1 MDVAARL
8 QDLGLDLFVAKRA
21 GSARNWLFAKCAL
34 RLRDTSQNVHPGSK
48 VQQGKKGYYLTCFPG
63 DCDDPTSTAEASIT
77 WIRSAGKSRSSWVMS
92 AKVGLADFHSL
103 KGGA

>member
-1 MDVAARL
+1 MDVAAWL
-8 QDLGLDLFVAKRA
+8 QDLGLICSSRRGRIRA
-21 GSARNWLFAKCAL
+21 QLVICEVCSETSRHFAKCAP
-34 RLRDTSQNVHPGSK
+34 R
-48 VQQGKKGYYLTCFPG
+48 QQDKKGYYLTCFPG
-63 DCDDPTSTAEASIT
+63 DCNDPTSIGEASIT